1 MLSLSRISLNLHL
14 HLLDGRD
21 IKGNRVILILCIFKK
36 YVLFYC
42 NISLLVNS
50 SIYFTFTSCNEIIN
64 NLQN

>member
-21 IKGNRVILILCIFKK
+21 IKGNRGHFDPL

-42 NISLLVNS
+42 NLSLLVNS
-50 SIYFTFTSCNEIIN
+50 SISFTFTICNEIIN